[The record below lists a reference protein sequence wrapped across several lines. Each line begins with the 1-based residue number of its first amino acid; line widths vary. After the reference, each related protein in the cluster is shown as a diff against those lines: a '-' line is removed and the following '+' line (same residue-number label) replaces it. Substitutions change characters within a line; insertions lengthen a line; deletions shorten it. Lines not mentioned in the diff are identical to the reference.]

1 MHKHTFT
8 LNRKLSGI
16 ISLQCNGRRRAE
28 REGHVPEYC
37 YYPPSTP
44 PATTNLPCS
53 IDLRRQALDFGFAP
67 NPSWAQSVFWAD
79 YNQSCFLP
87 SHCDSSHHKET
98 NERACNI
105 CAHTTRIQKSGA
117 ALADPRIY
125 ICAHTSTMQFT
136 TRIRNTEYRNQEQE

>member
-1 MHKHTFT
+1 MQWKE
-8 LNRKLSGI
+8 KG
-16 ISLQCNGRRRAE
+16 
-28 REGHVPEYC
+28 REGRACARVLLL
-37 YYPPSTP
+37 PPPPT

-53 IDLRRQALDFGFAP
+53 MDLRRQALDFGFAP

-117 ALADPRIY
+117 VLAESRIY
-125 ICAHTSTMQFT
+125 IFAPIQVECGIQLEY
-136 TRIRNTEYRNQEQE
+136 RIQNTEMRNRNISTNASKGSQCCIELMGI

>member
-1 MHKHTFT
+1 MQWKEKD
-8 LNRKLSGI
+8 RK
-16 ISLQCNGRRRAE
+16 GRACAR
-28 REGHVPEYC
+28 VLLL
-37 YYPPSTP
+37 PPP

-53 IDLRRQALDFGFAP
+53 MDLQRQALDFGFAP
-67 NPSWAQSVFWAD
+67 NPSWAQSVFGAD

-117 ALADPRIY
+117 ALAESRIY
-125 ICAHTSTMQFT
+125 ICTYTSRVQHMQLEYRIQNT
-136 TRIRNTEYRNQEQE
+136 EIRNRNICAHPSTGSQCCIELA